1 MKRKRFSLKEE
12 YEKSWRYIE
21 ETRNFIYFI
30 VATFLV
36 FTLVGFFIPAP
47 ESIANQIFKFIE
59 ELLEKTSGMSQAELI
74 SFILFN
80 NLKSTFTGMI
90 FGVFFGVF
98 PMISAVTNGY
108 VIGFVG
114 AFSVESQGASVLLK
128 LLPHGIFEL
137 PAALISIGMGL
148 KLGSFIFQKNIKK
161 AFKEYFWNSLRVFL
175 LVVIP
180 LLIIAAIIEGS
191 LISVSG

>member
-1 MKRKRFSLKEE
+1 MKRKKFSLKEE
-12 YEKSWRYIE
+12 YKKSWRYIE

-36 FTLVGFFIPAP
+36 FALVGFFIPAP

-59 ELLEKTSGMSQAELI
+59 ELLEKTSGMSQTELI

-90 FGVFFGVF
+90 FGIFFGIF
-98 PMISAVTNGY
+98 PMISAVANGY

-114 AFSVESQGASVLLK
+114 VFSVESQGASVLLK